1 MNNITLVEQLQSGKV
16 LLFDKP
22 IYWTSFDLVKKV
34 KSIIKYKLKLTQ
46 IKIGHAGT
54 LDPLATGLMVICT
67 GKETKNIEKYQA
79 EPKEYITQIK
89 LGETTPSYD
98 LETEINAKYPVE
110 HIDKGMVIN
119 ILEGFTGL
127 QMQIPPDYSAKLVNG
142 TRAYKLARKGK
153 TLDMQ
158 PKEINIYSISLISFD
173 LPIIQI
179 KVQCSKGTYIRA
191 LARDI
196 GSKLGTGAHLIGLNR
211 TCIGNFL
218 IKDAISVEDFER
230 NLILL

>member
-1 MNNITLVEQLQSGKV
+1 MNNITLIEQLQSGKV

-22 IYWTSFDLVKKV
+22 VYWTSFDLVKKV

-46 IKIGHAGT
+46 LKIGHAGT

-79 EPKEYITQIK
+79 EPKEYLAQIK

-110 HIDKGMVIN
+110 HIDKWMVIN
-119 ILEGFTGL
+119 ILEEFTGI
-127 QMQIPPDYSAKLVNG
+127 QMQIPPDYSAKFVNG

-153 TLDMQ
+153 TLDLQ
-158 PKEINIYSISLISFD
+158 PKEITIYSISLISFD
-173 LPIIQI
+173 MPIIQI
-179 KVQCSKGTYIRA
+179 RVQCSKGTYIRA

-196 GSKLGTGAHLIGLNR
+196 GSKLFTGAHLIGLKR
-211 TCIGNFL
+211 TSIGNFL
-218 IKDAISVEDFER
+218 IKDALSIEDFER
-230 NLILL
+230 NLIFL